1 MSRSPREIE
10 RAFRRARWQDFVL
23 DLRRS
28 WAVWA
33 LLITAVGGLAY
44 YRATPQTV
52 VATIQGTA
60 VGAHRPASEDDSAR
74 MRIAVRLDANRTV
87 NVPVPRGTPYLA
99 GAQIEIEVIR
109 RDWWPRAVTYRF
121 IRYAE

>member
-1 MSRSPREIE
+1 MSRTPREIE
-10 RAFRRARWQDFVL
+10 QAFRNVRWQDFVL

-33 LLITAVGGLAY
+33 LLVVTVGGFGY
-44 YRATPQTV
+44 YSATPQSV

-74 MRIAVRLDANRTV
+74 MRIAVRLDANHTV
-87 NVPVPRGTPYLA
+87 NVPVPRGTPYMA
-99 GAQIEIEVIR
+99 GSQVEIEVIR

-121 IRYAE
+121 VRYAE